1 MCGPLTC
8 GPFTQVD
15 SQIQEIQDR
24 RAENLA
30 ILDERYEN
38 AYIHGD
44 QEEMWAI
51 EAQMDWWTNVLLL
64 KLLVISTLQCID
76 AWICVAQSYALYF
89 YLQLCIY

>member
-64 KLLVISTLQCID
+64 ID